1 MIGLIRRWHIVGN
14 SIWVIRAGDNNKIA
28 TEVDQSS
35 TVAIGWSKLGDVRT
49 TETREEIKVWYRD
62 VYPDA
67 SEKRLISGASQVF
80 RFAQEIAEGDLVL
93 TPIKATREVLV
104 GKIAGPY
111 TFDPKRISAKY
122 PHIRAVKWIRRVS
135 RDDFTLQAR
144 NSIGGA
150 STVFSVTTHQE
161 EILKLAAGKRPDPPE
176 HDLTHDPT
184 DDFYQTTKAKADE
197 LISDII
203 SHIDPYDFQDLVA
216 GVLKAMG
223 FRTRVSPP
231 GADQGVDIVAYP
243 DPLGF
248 EVPRIKVQV
257 KHRRASAGGPDLR
270 NFIATLGDKENG
282 LFVSTGGFTKDAEIE
297 VAKSKRMI
305 TLVDRDAFVELLQ
318 EHYEKLK
325 PEYRT
330 TIPLK
335 QVYIPMKE

>member
-1 MIGLIRRWHIVGN
+1 MAGN
-14 SIWVIRAGDNNKIA
+14 SIWVVRAGDNNEIA
-28 TEVDQSS
+28 NEVEQSS
-35 TVAIGWSKLGDVRT
+35 AVAIGWREIGDLRST
-49 TETREEIKVWYRD
+49 KTREEIKARYRQA
-62 VYPDA
+62 YPDH
-67 SEKRLISGASQVF
+67 SEKHVISGASQLF
-80 RFAQEIAEGDLVL
+80 RFAYEIAEGDLVL

-111 TFDPKRISAKY
+111 AFDSKRMSVKY
-122 PHIRAVKWIRRVS
+122 PHIRPVEWMRKVS
-135 RDDFTLQAR
+135 RDDFTLPAR

-150 STVFSVTTHQE
+150 STIFSVTTHQE
-161 EILKLAAGKRPDPPE
+161 EILKLAEGKRLEPD
-176 HDLTHDPT
+176 HDRTDDT
-184 DDFYQTTKAKADE
+184 ADDFYQTTKTKADD

-216 GVLKAMG
+216 GVLQAMG
-223 FRTRVSPP
+223 FRTRVSPR

-248 EVPRIKVQV
+248 EGPRIKIQV
-257 KHRRASAGGPDLR
+257 KHKKSSVGGPDLR

-282 LFVSTGGFTKDAEIE
+282 LFVSTGGFTRDAEIE
-297 VAKSKRMI
+297 VAKGKRTI

-330 TIPLK
+330 MVPLK
-335 QVYIPMKE
+335 QVYIPVRE